1 MPCKYNAFCIKT
13 TICSRY
19 SSACHVLYHFIIDV
33 LDVLCIVW
41 FANAPIYKYICI
53 RYFNRSNPL
62 ILY

>member
-19 SSACHVLYHFIIDV
+19 YSACHVLYHFIIDV

-53 RYFNRSNPL
+53 RY
-62 ILY
+62 